1 MKRNFCDLAKAAEP
15 PSEALRL
22 AREDGLKAG
31 REEGASMIKKLRDE
45 AVDLSGKKRDQAAE
59 LRHISSN
66 LQAVR
71 ADRSTVQTERNAFRA
86 ECVVLR
92 EARRQLISNQAY
104 ERTISY
110 WRGIFRGKEKTVA
123 ENPGLSISF
132 SHVPSN
138 LPPEVTEAGEDEEV
152 PPWGEER
159 VNLSGDS
166 DSSF

>member
-1 MKRNFCDLAKAAEP
+1 
-15 PSEALRL
+15 
-22 AREDGLKAG
+22 
-31 REEGASMIKKLRDE
+31 MIKKLRDE
-45 AVDLSGKKRDQAAE
+45 AVDLSGKNRNQAVE
-59 LRHISSN
+59 LRHIRSN

-92 EARRQLISNQAY
+92 EARRQLISTQAH

-110 WRGIFRGKEKTVA
+110 WRGIFRGKGKTIA
-123 ENPGLSISF
+123 ENPGLPISF

-138 LPPEVTEAGEDEEV
+138 LPPEVTEAGEDDEV

-159 VNLSGDS
+159 VDLSGDS